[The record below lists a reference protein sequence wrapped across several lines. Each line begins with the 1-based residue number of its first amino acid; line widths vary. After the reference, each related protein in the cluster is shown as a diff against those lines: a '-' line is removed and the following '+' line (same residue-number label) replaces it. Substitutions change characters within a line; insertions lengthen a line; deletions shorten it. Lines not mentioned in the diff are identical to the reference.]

1 EVDLFGDPIEPPPP
15 GEATRGRRGALT
27 AAQWRTWLDDQVLVE
42 RYLATI
48 HWRGED
54 ACAYW
59 LGTISSTG
67 HAKLRLGSY
76 TDDTRRVVT
85 AHLLGYQ
92 RAHGILEDDLGDVV
106 IGHRCDEPSCQQ
118 PAHMEVISRADNDA
132 DYRARRHQ
140 WPLSDVRG
148 ARGRAVA
155 LRDAVRTALA
165 EQDDVEA
172 ALAAADA
179 AGRPPKPT
187 DTLF

>member
-1 EVDLFGDPIEPPPP
+1 PSVAPRRAQTPDVERPPSPYTTLFRSQPQTHRPTHRRDRTRVRRCAVGGGHGPDPGHRMNPHEGVEVDLFGDPIEPPPP

-67 HAKLRLGSY
+67 HAKLRVGSY

-92 RAHGILEDDLGDVV
+92 LAHGVLEDSLGDVV
-106 IGHRCDEPSCQQ
+106 IGH
-118 PAHMEVISRADNDA
+118 
-132 DYRARRHQ
+132 
-140 WPLSDVRG
+140 
-148 ARGRAVA
+148 
-155 LRDAVRTALA
+155 
-165 EQDDVEA
+165 
-172 ALAAADA
+172 
-179 AGRPPKPT
+179 
-187 DTLF
+187 